1 MLPTRKSVPRS
12 SRQLDHT
19 KTSWPSLRDAHCSGM
34 VMFPVHQVWPKPS
47 CEAQWKE
54 EEDNADRGRVL
65 RQDQGMKRPGV
76 RQVPEGSGEQ
86 GKMEKTGCKII
97 CGAPTTLA
105 VEGLMIMMMMIT
117 LIPYLPSLPSVK
129 KSETNKINTDWNK
142 MLQTEKEEEE
152 SKKER
157 GRDREQEQ
165 HTKKKWN
172 WTSWTRKR
180 KKEEEELTVQWLKT
194 LATATLAQSPTPLN
208 QNSRETNQMPS
219 LATNNYQDRWHQIKA
234 MWEAAE
240 NWTQW
245 SLTKKKK
252 KTDCHQMKAGGQHFH
267 QRRAVQTSL
276 THLIHQHL
284 KVRQP
289 APRKLSMSHPWSMRL
304 TTTKW
309 GNVDSWR
316 LVHMTDIKIQNNW
329 HLRQAK
335 MTFAIPVQWKRDYEN
350 PRAHS
355 NKTTDYSGKY
365 DNVGDGKKE
374 RKKLWSHNLRTRH
387 NPRP

>member
-1 MLPTRKSVPRS
+1 MASNQSNVRGCWKLNSVI
-12 SRQLDHT
+12 
-19 KTSWPSLRDAHCSGM
+19 
-34 VMFPVHQVWPKPS
+34 
-47 CEAQWKE
+47 
-54 EEDNADRGRVL
+54 AD
-65 RQDQGMKRPGV
+65 
-76 RQVPEGSGEQ
+76 
-86 GKMEKTGCKII
+86 
-97 CGAPTTLA
+97 
-105 VEGLMIMMMMIT
+105 
-117 LIPYLPSLPSVK
+117 
-129 KSETNKINTDWNK
+129 
-142 MLQTEKEEEE
+142 
-152 SKKER
+152 
-157 GRDREQEQ
+157 
-165 HTKKKWN
+165 
-172 WTSWTRKR
+172 
-180 KKEEEELTVQWLKT
+180 
-194 LATATLAQSPTPLN
+194 
-208 QNSRETNQMPS
+208 
-219 LATNNYQDRWHQIKA
+219 
-234 MWEAAE
+234 
-240 NWTQW
+240 
-245 SLTKKKK
+245 KKKK

-309 GNVDSWR
+309 ENVDSRR

-387 NPRP
+387 KPRPLRGNGFCPVKHTPHPYTDIGTDLHR